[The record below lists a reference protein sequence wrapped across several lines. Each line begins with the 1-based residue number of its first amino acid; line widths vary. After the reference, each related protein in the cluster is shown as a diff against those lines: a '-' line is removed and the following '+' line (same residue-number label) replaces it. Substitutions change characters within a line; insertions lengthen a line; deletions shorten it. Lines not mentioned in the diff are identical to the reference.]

1 MEVKIQKVDLSVTNN
16 GTIKANVY
24 PEGSDINNIAES
36 IEIIGDECIYLAT
49 RKQGETVTI
58 ETKGR
63 WKNVVVEKSYTEALN
78 SPAYDRI
85 KLLFRRCIAG
95 MNKIANGD
103 RTQLD
108 LDTAKV
114 LMTDNLDLYFKTQN
128 IILDYIKGIN
138 TTFSK
143 QIVSDLKS
151 KDVDVQYKA
160 WKVINDLTSKSILEI
175 SKDYKIINNGEN
187 VTIKTK

>member
-1 MEVKIQKVDLSVTNN
+1 MEIKIQKVDLSVTNN

-24 PEGSDINNIAES
+24 PEGSDINNIVES

-49 RKQGETVTI
+49 RKQGETITI

-63 WKNVVVEKSYTEALN
+63 WKNVVIEKSYLEALN
-78 SPAYDRI
+78 SPSYDRI
-85 KLLFRRCIAG
+85 KLLFKRCTAG

-114 LMTDNLDLYFKTQN
+114 LMTDNLDLYFKVQN
-128 IILDYIKGIN
+128 VILDYLKNAG

-143 QIVSDLKS
+143 QIISDLKS
-151 KDVDVQYKA
+151 KDIEAQYKA
-160 WKVINDLTSKSILEI
+160 WEIINNLTSKSISEV
-175 SKDYKIINNGEN
+175 SKDYRIINNCEDVGM
-187 VTIKTK
+187 KK